1 MAQSQSSGVLMGN
14 LTEIVVRKNGRDRV
28 IKPKKCLIGWIPK
41 GKHVAVLKKAK
52 NPPRAGG
59 VSNAVKKIHKK
70 FHKTKSNKTEMYEWP
85 DAVGKKV
92 NVGRI
97 VSLTYVVPKSLRS
110 PGKNGFRWHHEFG
123 DHGERG
129 HDNVDESGNYPQ
141 KYMPMLQKD
150 SKGNYYI
157 KRMPGNKYYVTDWLY
172 W

>member
-1 MAQSQSSGVLMGN
+1 MAQSQASGVLMGN
-14 LTEIVVRKNGRDRV
+14 LTEIVVRKNGRDTTIR
-28 IKPKKCLIGWIPK
+28 PKGCLLGWIPK
-41 GKHVAVLKKAK
+41 GKHVAVLVKAK
-52 NPPRAGG
+52 NPPQAGT
-59 VSNAVKKIHKK
+59 VSDTIKKIHKK
-70 FHKTKSNKTEMYEWP
+70 FHKVDSNKSKMYEWP
-85 DAVGKKV
+85 DIRGKLTEM
-92 NVGRI
+92 GRI

-110 PGKNGFRWHHEFG
+110 PGKNGYRWHHEFG

-129 HDNVDESGNYPQ
+129 HGDVDDSGNYPV